1 MNASNKDAA
10 GRPDPANDTATGDF
24 VAGEAAETAF
34 EGIDDRIAELEAE
47 AARLKDQ
54 YLRAVAEAENI
65 RRRGERERQ
74 DALKYGATAFARDML
89 PVADNLRRALDTLP
103 EDARADEHVRGFVEG
118 VELTEREL
126 LTAFSRHGIDCV
138 QPMDV
143 PFDHNR
149 HQAMFE
155 VPGTGKPDG
164 TVVQCLQAGW
174 VMHDRL
180 LRPALVGV
188 AKGGTP
194 PGSAPANVTPVNV
207 IADDEPTL
215 G

>member
-1 MNASNKDAA
+1 MNASNKDTAE
-10 GRPDPANDTATGDF
+10 RPEPANDTVTAEA
-24 VAGEAAETAF
+24 AGEAAEAAF
-34 EGIDDRIAELEAE
+34 WDENGRIAELEGQV
-47 AARLKDQ
+47 AALKDQ

-74 DALKYGATAFARDML
+74 DALKYGATAFAKDML
-89 PVADNLRRALDTLP
+89 PVADNLRRALDALS
-103 EDARADEHVRGFVEG
+103 EEARADERVRAFVEG
-118 VELTEREL
+118 VELTEREQL
-126 LTAFSRHGIDCV
+126 AAFARHGIERV
-138 QPMDV
+138 APIDV

-174 VMHDRL
+174 TMHDRL

-188 AKGGTP
+188 AKGGGPARPAAP
-194 PGSAPANVTPVNV
+194 PV

>member
-1 MNASNKDAA
+1 MNAQHQ
-10 GRPDPANDTATGDF
+10 DPAERPAAANDSVD
-24 VAGEAAETAF
+24 GEAATGPGPAT
-34 EGIDDRIAELEAE
+34 DRVAELEAE
-47 AARLKDQ
+47 VSALKDQ

-74 DALKYGATAFARDML
+74 DVAKYAATNLARDML
-89 PVADNLRRALDTLP
+89 SVADNLRRALDALP
-103 EDARADEHVRGFVEG
+103 GDAVSDDKVRSFVEG

-126 LTAFSRHGIDCV
+126 IAAFGRHGIERV
-138 QPMDV
+138 APMDV
-143 PFDHNR
+143 PFDPNR

-155 VPGTGKPDG
+155 VPGTGKPNG

-174 VMHDRL
+174 MMHDRL

-188 AKGGTP
+188 AK
-194 PGSAPANVTPVNV
+194 SAAAAPVSPL
-207 IADDEPTL
+207 ADDEPTL

>member
-1 MNASNKDAA
+1 MNAQHQDPADRPAAANDSVDGQAA
-10 GRPDPANDTATGDF
+10 GGPGPAT
-24 VAGEAAETAF
+24 
-34 EGIDDRIAELEAE
+34 DRVAELEAE
-47 AARLKDQ
+47 VSALKDQ

-74 DALKYGATAFARDML
+74 DVAKYAATNLARDML
-89 PVADNLRRALDTLP
+89 SVADNLRRALDALP
-103 EDARADEHVRGFVEG
+103 GDAASDDKVRSFVEG

-126 LTAFSRHGIDCV
+126 MAAFGRHGIERV
-138 QPMDV
+138 APMDV
-143 PFDHNR
+143 PFDPNR

-155 VPGTGKPDG
+155 VPGTGKPNG

-174 VMHDRL
+174 MMHDRL

-188 AKGGTP
+188 AK
-194 PGSAPANVTPVNV
+194 SAAAAPVSPL
-207 IADDEPTL
+207 ADDEPTL

>member
-1 MNASNKDAA
+1 MNAQHQ
-10 GRPDPANDTATGDF
+10 DPANDSAAGDAGTAPGTPG
-24 VAGEAAETAF
+24 T
-34 EGIDDRIAELEAE
+34 DRIAELEAE
-47 AARLKDQ
+47 VAGLKDQ

-74 DALKYGATAFARDML
+74 DVAKYAATNLARDML
-89 PVADNLRRALDTLP
+89 SVADNLRRALDALP
-103 EDARADEHVRGFVEG
+103 PDAGADDKVRSFVEG

-126 LTAFSRHGIDCV
+126 LAGFGRHGIERVDPV
-138 QPMDV
+138 GA
-143 PFDHNR
+143 PFDPNR

-155 VPGTGKPDG
+155 VPGTDKPNG

-188 AKGGTP
+188 AKSAAP
-194 PGSAPANVTPVNV
+194 PAAAVPP

>member
-1 MNASNKDAA
+1 MNASNKDTAE
-10 GRPDPANDTATGDF
+10 RPDPANDTIAGDMATGT
-24 VAGEAAETAF
+24 AGEGEK
-34 EGIDDRIAELEAE
+34 DRIAELEAE
-47 AARLKDQ
+47 VAALKDQ

-74 DALKYGATAFARDML
+74 DALKYGAAAFARDML
-89 PVADNLRRALDTLP
+89 PVADNLRRALDALP
-103 EDARADEHVRGFVEG
+103 AELRADERVRTLVEG
-118 VELTEREL
+118 VELTEREQL
-126 LTAFSRHGIDCV
+126 AAFARHGIERVAPVD
-138 QPMDV
+138 M

-194 PGSAPANVTPVNV
+194 APSAPATV

>member
-1 MNASNKDAA
+1 MNASNQDPAE
-10 GRPDPANDTATGDF
+10 RPAPANDSAIEG
-24 VAGEAAETAF
+24 ETAAMPG
-34 EGIDDRIAELEAE
+34 EQSRLAELEAE
-47 AARLKDQ
+47 IASLKDQ

-74 DALKYGATAFARDML
+74 DVAKYAATNLARDML
-89 PVADNLRRALDTLP
+89 PVGDNLRRALDALP
-103 EDARADEHVRGFVEG
+103 PDARSDDAVRSFVEG

-126 LTAFSRHGIDCV
+126 LAAFGRHGIERIA
-138 QPMDV
+138 PIDV
-143 PFDHNR
+143 PFDPNR

-155 VPGTGKPDG
+155 VPGSGKPNG

-188 AKGGTP
+188 AKGA
-194 PGSAPANVTPVNV
+194 APAPAAASRSP